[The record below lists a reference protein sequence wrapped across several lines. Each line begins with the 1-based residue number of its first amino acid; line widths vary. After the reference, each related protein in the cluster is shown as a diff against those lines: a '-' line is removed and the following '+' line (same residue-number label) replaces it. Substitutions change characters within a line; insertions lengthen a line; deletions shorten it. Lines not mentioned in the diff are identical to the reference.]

1 MKLLRRNTKEFEYL
15 PWTGEETD
23 VDESGR
29 HTGNY
34 VPTYG
39 TAVIMRGNISI
50 PGGHLN
56 QTFYG
61 QNIRYTHTLLMDDE
75 NAQISET
82 GRILWNGHRYEIRAV
97 RRSLN
102 GLSAALMQMTDDNA
116 EEDTP

>member
-1 MKLLRRNTKEFEYL
+1 MKLLRRNTTEFKYL

-23 VDESGR
+23 VDGLGR

-34 VPTYG
+34 VPEYG
-39 TAVIMRGNISI
+39 EPVTMRGNISI
-50 PGGHLN
+50 PCGHLN

-61 QNIRYTHTLLMDDE
+61 QNIRYTHTLLMEDA

-102 GLSAALMQMTDDNA
+102 GLSAALMQMTDNNA
-116 EEDTP
+116 EEETP